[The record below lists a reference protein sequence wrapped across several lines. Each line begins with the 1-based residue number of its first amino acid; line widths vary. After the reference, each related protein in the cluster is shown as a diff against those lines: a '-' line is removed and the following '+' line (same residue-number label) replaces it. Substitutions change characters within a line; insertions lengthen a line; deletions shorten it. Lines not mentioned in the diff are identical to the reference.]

1 MYISKTCA
9 YVIYQKKQSSSFS
22 VEYAWLWIL
31 TNWIVLF
38 CIHFASHSKQG
49 FFGLGLKCEKY
60 YVTVGIV
67 LRHVY
72 FYYLDKTA
80 YIFQTVCKQNFLRVS
95 AVKRGD
101 DKFIDVKM

>member
-9 YVIYQKKQSSSFS
+9 CVIYQKKHSSSFS
-22 VEYAWLWIL
+22 VEYEWLWIL

-38 CIHFASHSKQG
+38 WIHFASHSKQG
-49 FFGLGLKCEKY
+49 FFG
-60 YVTVGIV
+60 IAV
-67 LRHVY
+67 LRHVH